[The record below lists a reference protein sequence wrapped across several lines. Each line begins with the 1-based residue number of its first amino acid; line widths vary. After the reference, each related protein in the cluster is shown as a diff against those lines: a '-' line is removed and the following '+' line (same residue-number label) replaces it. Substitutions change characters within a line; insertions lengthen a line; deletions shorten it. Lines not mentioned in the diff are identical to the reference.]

1 MSANTIAFFESSG
14 YNNPED
20 SNQGVFQHTF
30 GTSLSFF
37 DWLPSLPQLQGAFNR
52 FMEATAGDGA
62 PAEWAHWFPIE
73 KKLQELYERSQKD
86 KKALT
91 FVDVGGGHGHEAK
104 AVMSRFSHLPCQFIV
119 QDGPNYV
126 ISQDCDWEAGA
137 QHVLKRMEHN
147 FFDTQPVEHAH
158 VYFLGK
164 VLHNWP
170 DDKALQIL
178 HNIHMAMDSDSV
190 LLIYD
195 WVLSD
200 NPLDLSPEQARD
212 DWAMMT
218 LFSAPERSESGWK
231 ALLHSADLQLVKLW
245 ASPVNNGGRR
255 ASLLEVVVKP

>member
-1 MSANTIAFFESSG
+1 MSANTIAFFEDGG
-14 YNNPED
+14 YNNPA
-20 SNQGVFQHTF
+20 NFNRGVFQHTF

-37 DWLPSLPQLQGAFNR
+37 DWLPSQPQLQGAFNR
-52 FMEATAGDGA
+52 FMEATAGEGT
-62 PAEWAHWFPIE
+62 PAEWALWFPIE
-73 KKLQELYERSQKD
+73 PKLQELYERSQKD

-126 ISQDCDWEAGA
+126 NSHDADWEAGA
-137 QHVLKRMEHN
+137 KSLMKRMEYS
-147 FFDTQPVEHAH
+147 FFDKQPVENAH

-178 HNIHMAMDSDSV
+178 HNIRIAMGPDSL

-200 NPLDLSPEQARD
+200 DPLDLSTEQTRD

-218 LFSAPERSESGWK
+218 LFSAPERSKSGWQ
-231 ALLHSADLQLVKLW
+231 ALLHSANLQLVKLW
-245 ASPVNNGGRR
+245 ESPVKNGGRW
-255 ASLLEVVVKP
+255 ASLLEVVLKT